1 MLEGL
6 HIALVEDD
14 EIMGGSILQRLELEG
29 ARVVWLKTIHRA
41 LGALRTPRQPFDA
54 VVCDIRLPDG
64 SGEDL
69 FNKLCEHG
77 APPPFLFMT
86 GQGAADQAVRLLR
99 SGAADYLMKPFDMGQ
114 FLERLTQVITPAD
127 LATKGPWFGI
137 SLMAKALDS
146 DLDRLADRA
155 EPVLILGDGG
165 TGKRLVAHRLHGLS
179 DRRSAPFI
187 AVDLTRLSPED
198 MVREVLDPDS
208 GAFARAGEGSVLIER
223 IGQAS
228 ADLQARLVAALWA
241 SDRAAGPRLI
251 ATDGADLMPDS
262 LRPDLYFH
270 ISVLTLKIPAFR
282 SRPEDAVWLMS
293 RLFEGMNARRSVP
306 FRGISP
312 QAEQA
317 VRAHDWPGNGR
328 ELRAR
333 LMRAMAMAK
342 GDTVFPTDLFPE
354 GVPGA
359 IQAPGGEFQPLGDV
373 RDAAERAHIESALS
387 RADGS
392 LTEAAKLLQ
401 IGRSTLW
408 EKMQKL
414 GIDGRG

>member
-29 ARVVWLKTIHRA
+29 ARVVWLKTMHRA
-41 LGALRTPRQPFDA
+41 LGALRTPRQAFDA

-114 FLERLTQVITPAD
+114 FLERLAQVITPPD
-127 LATKGPWFGI
+127 LATKGTWFGI
-137 SLMAKALDS
+137 SPKAKALDS
-146 DLDRLADRA
+146 DLARLADRA
-155 EPVLILGDGG
+155 EPVLILGESG
-165 TGKRLVAHRLHGLS
+165 TGKRLVAHRLHSLS
-179 DRRSAPFI
+179 DRRAAPFV
-187 AVDLTRLSPED
+187 AVDLTRLSPDD
-198 MVREVLDPDS
+198 MANDILDSDH
-208 GAFARAGEGSVLIER
+208 GAFVRAGEGFLLIER

-228 ADLQARLVAALWA
+228 AELQVRLLTALWA
-241 SDRAAGPRLI
+241 SDGAMGPRLI
-251 ATDGADLMPDS
+251 ATDGPDLTPEA
-262 LRPDLYFH
+262 LRPDFYFYLS
-270 ISVLTLKIPAFR
+270 IVTLSIPAFR
-282 SRPEDAVWLMS
+282 GRPEDAVWLMS

-333 LMRAMAMAK
+333 LMRAVAMAK
-342 GDTVFPTDLFPE
+342 GETIFPTDLFPE

-359 IQAPGGEFQPLGDV
+359 VQTMGEGFQPLSDV
-373 RDAAERAHIESALS
+373 RDAAERAHIQSALS
-387 RADGS
+387 YADGS

>member
-41 LGALRTPRQPFDA
+41 IGALRTPRQPFDA
-54 VVCDIRLPDG
+54 VICDIRLPDG

-86 GQGAADQAVRLLR
+86 GEGAADQAVRLLR
-99 SGAADYLMKPFDMGQ
+99 SGAADYLTKPFDMAQ
-114 FLERLTQVITPAD
+114 FLERLAQVITPQD
-127 LATKGPWFGI
+127 LSQKGPWFGI
-137 SLMAKALDS
+137 SPMAKALDS
-146 DLDRLADRA
+146 DLASLADRA
-155 EPVLILGDGG
+155 EPVLILGDSG
-165 TGKRLVAHRLHGLS
+165 TGKRLVAQRLHSLS
-179 DRRSAPFI
+179 DRQAAPFV
-187 AVDLTRLSPED
+187 AVDLTRLSPDD
-198 MVREVLDPDS
+198 MAKEVLDPDS
-208 GAFARAGEGSVLIER
+208 GAFARAGEGFVLIER
-223 IGQAS
+223 ISHAS
-228 ADLQARLVAALWA
+228 DDLQARLPAALWA
-241 SDRAAGPRLI
+241 SSSASGPRLI
-251 ATDGADLMPDS
+251 ATDGPDLTPDS

-270 ISVLTLKIPAFR
+270 LSILTLTIPAFR

-306 FRGISP
+306 IRGISP

-317 VRAHDWPGNGR
+317 VRAHDWVGNGR

-342 GDTVFPTDLFPE
+342 SDTIFPVDLFPE

-359 IQAPGGEFQPLGDV
+359 VQAASAEFPPLGDV
-373 RDAAERAHIESALS
+373 RDAAERAHIQGALA

-392 LTEAAKLLQ
+392 LTGAAKLLQ

>member
-1 MLEGL
+1 MLEGR
-6 HIALVEDD
+6 HIALIEDD
-14 EIMGGSILQRLELEG
+14 EIMGGSVLQRLELEG

-64 SGEDL
+64 SGEEL
-69 FNKLCEHG
+69 FNRLCEHG

-86 GQGAADQAVRLLR
+86 GQAAADQAVRLLR
-99 SGAADYLMKPFDMGQ
+99 CGAADYLTKPFEMGH
-114 FLERLTQVITPAD
+114 FLQRLTQVIAPQD
-127 LATKGPWFGI
+127 LGVTGQWFGI
-137 SLMAKALDS
+137 SPMARALDS
-146 DLDRLADRA
+146 DLARIAKRS
-155 EPVLILGDGG
+155 EPVLILGDSG
-165 TGKRLVAHRLHGLS
+165 TGKRLVAQRLHALS
-179 DRRSAPFI
+179 DGKAAPFVT
-187 AVDLTRLSPED
+187 VDLTRLPSDEIAD
-198 MVREVLDPDS
+198 KVLDPS
-208 GAFARAGEGSVLIER
+208 HGAIARAGEGILLLER
-223 IGQAS
+223 IRHAS
-228 ADLQARLVAALWA
+228 AELQARLVATLWA
-241 SDRAAGPRLI
+241 SGDAEGPRVI
-251 ATDGADLMPDS
+251 ATDSPDLTPDS

-270 ISVLTLKIPAFR
+270 LSVLTITLPALR

-312 QAEQA
+312 QTEQA
-317 VRAHDWPGNGR
+317 VLTYDWPGNGR

-342 GDTVFPTDLFPE
+342 GDTIFPTDLFP
-354 GVPGA
+354 GRVPGA
-359 IQAPGGEFQPLGDV
+359 VQDVVADFQPLGDV
-373 RDAAERAHIESALS
+373 RDAVERAHIQGALS
-387 RADGS
+387 RVDGS

-414 GIDGRG
+414 GIEGRG

>member
-41 LGALRTPRQPFDA
+41 IGALRTPRTPFDA

-77 APPPFLFMT
+77 APPPFLFVT
-86 GQGAADQAVRLLR
+86 GEGAADQAVRLLR
-99 SGAADYLMKPFDMGQ
+99 SGAADYLTKPFDMAQ
-114 FLERLTQVITPAD
+114 FLERLTQVIAPQDTAR
-127 LATKGPWFGI
+127 KGPWFGI
-137 SLMAKALDS
+137 SPMAKALDG
-146 DLDRLADRA
+146 DLARLAERA
-155 EPVLILGDGG
+155 EPVLILGDSG
-165 TGKRLVAHRLHGLS
+165 TGKRLVAQRLHNRS
-179 DRRSAPFI
+179 DRQAAPFV
-187 AVDLTRLSPED
+187 AVDLTRLSPDD
-198 MVREVLDPDS
+198 MAREVLDPDT
-208 GAFARAGEGSVLIER
+208 GAFARAGEGIILIER
-223 IGQAS
+223 ISHAT
-228 ADLQARLVAALWA
+228 DELQARLLAALWA
-241 SDRAAGPRLI
+241 SNGASGPRLI
-251 ATDGADLMPDS
+251 VTDGADLKPDS

-270 ISVLTLKIPAFR
+270 LSILTLTIPAFR

-293 RLFEGMNARRSVP
+293 RLFEGMNARRSMP

-342 GDTVFPTDLFPE
+342 SDTILPVDLFPE

-359 IQAPGGEFQPLGDV
+359 VPDASTGFLPLVDV
-373 RDAAERAHIESALS
+373 RDAAERAHIQGALD

-408 EKMQKL
+408 EKIQKL

>member
-6 HIALVEDD
+6 NIALVEDD
-14 EIMGGSILQRLELEG
+14 EIMGSSILQRLELEG

-54 VVCDIRLPDG
+54 VICDIRLPDG

-69 FNKLCEHG
+69 FHKLCVHG

-86 GQGAADQAVRLLR
+86 GQATADQAVRLLR
-99 SGAADYLMKPFDMGQ
+99 SGAADYLTKPFDMGQ
-114 FLERLTQVITPAD
+114 FLERLAQVITPQD
-127 LATKGPWFGI
+127 PSQKGPWFGI
-137 SLMAKALDS
+137 SPVAKALDS
-146 DLDRLADRA
+146 DLARIAERS
-155 EPVLILGDGG
+155 EPVLILGDSG
-165 TGKRLVAHRLHGLS
+165 TGKRLVAQRLHSLS
-179 DRRSAPFI
+179 DRQAAPFV
-187 AVDLTRLSPED
+187 AVDLTRLLPDE
-198 MVREVLDPDS
+198 MAKEVLDPET
-208 GAFARAGEGSVLIER
+208 GAFARAGEGFVLIER
-223 IGQAS
+223 ISRAS
-228 ADLQARLVAALWA
+228 EDLQARLLAALWA
-241 SDRAAGPRLI
+241 NDGRSMPRLI
-251 ATDGADLMPDS
+251 ATDGPDLKPDS

-270 ISVLTLKIPAFR
+270 LSILALTIPAFR
-282 SRPEDAVWLMS
+282 TRPEDAVWLMF

-306 FRGISP
+306 VRSISP

-317 VRAHDWPGNGR
+317 VRAHDWTGNGR

-333 LMRAMAMAK
+333 MMRAMAMAK
-342 GDTVFPTDLFPE
+342 GDTILPVDLFPE
-354 GVPGA
+354 GEPGA
-359 IQAPGGEFQPLGDV
+359 VQDTTAEVLPLGDV
-373 RDAAERAHIESALS
+373 RDAAERAHIQGALT

>member
-86 GQGAADQAVRLLR
+86 GQGGADQAVRLLR
-99 SGAADYLMKPFDMGQ
+99 SGAADYLTKPFDMAQ
-114 FLERLTQVITPAD
+114 FLERLAQVITPQDPAK
-127 LATKGPWFGI
+127 KGPWFGI
-137 SLMAKALDS
+137 SPMAKALDS
-146 DLDRLADRA
+146 DLRRLADRA
-155 EPVLILGDGG
+155 EPVLILGDSG
-165 TGKRLVAHRLHGLS
+165 TGKRLVAQRLHSLS
-179 DRRSAPFI
+179 DRQSAPFVT
-187 AVDLTRLSPED
+187 VDLSRLSPDD
-198 MVREVLDPDS
+198 MAREVLDPDT
-208 GAFARAGEGSVLIER
+208 GAFARAGEGFVLIER
-223 IGQAS
+223 ISRAS
-228 ADLQARLVAALWA
+228 DDLQARLLAALWA
-241 SDRAAGPRLI
+241 SNGASGPRLI
-251 ATDGADLMPDS
+251 ATDGPDLTPDS

-270 ISVLTLKIPAFR
+270 LSILTLTIPAFR

-342 GDTVFPTDLFPE
+342 SDTILPVDLFPE

-359 IQAPGGEFQPLGDV
+359 VPDASTDFLPLGDV
-373 RDAAERAHIESALS
+373 RDAAERAHIQGALARS
-387 RADGS
+387 DGS